1 MCKSQAQGGQRC
13 SAHTDLGVAATHY
26 ARAITNLDDSQI
38 SSIFHRIRRDHKD
51 TPAPQPDEATA
62 TLTRLRREVLDDT
75 RLPEATAQRIAA
87 RYDRALDAIEAGELP
102 DGQTWAAVQAAPLE
116 AEIAERNLTSTVRSS
131 ARHQRKSEDRLAA
144 AFRKWRRNDDYED
157 LESPDPAYRLDP
169 TQFPADKHTQRAL
182 RKLGFENY
190 LAQRMPVFVYG
201 TLRNNQGNDRL
212 MAGAIAQRSEDAQV
226 DGIAVY
232 GAGRGFPYAQES
244 PDGLGFTKGD
254 LVYLTDDHDGDWARQ
269 SLDNLEGFDSDSFND
284 SHYRR
289 VAQDVTYTDPDTG
302 ERKTVKAWTYLA
314 GNWSRESLTE
324 EDRIHSGDWVQAR
337 NEHRNQRSNRPARS
351 YSRVSPSDEYTGDII
366 YTKKST
372 DPDSAPSHSA
382 ADAAAVFASAGLID
396 EEPDENAG
404 FWSQYR

>member
-1 MCKSQAQGGQRC
+1 MCQSQAQGGKRC
-13 SAHTDLGVAATHY
+13 AAHTDIGVAATHY
-26 ARAITNLDDSQI
+26 AKAITDLDDAQV
-38 SSIFHRIRRDHKD
+38 SSIFHRLRTAHKD
-51 TPAPQPDEATA
+51 DPAPTAEEAVA
-62 TLTRLRREVLDDT
+62 TLTRLRREALEDT
-75 RLPEATAQRIAA
+75 RLTEATAYRLTA
-87 RYDRALDAIEAGELP
+87 RYDQAIAAIEAGELP
-102 DGQTWAAVQAAPLE
+102 DGRTWAAMQATPLE

-131 ARHQRKSEDRLAA
+131 ARHQRKSEERLAA
-144 AFRKWRRNDDYED
+144 TFRKWRRNDNYED

-169 TQFPADKHTQRAL
+169 SRFPADKHTQRAL

-212 MAGAIAQRSEDAQV
+212 MDGAIAQRSEDAQV

-232 GAGRGFPYAQES
+232 GAGRGFPYAQEA
-244 PDGLGFTKGD
+244 PDGQGFTKGD

-337 NEHRNQRSNRPARS
+337 NEHRNQRSSRPAPS
-351 YSRVSPSDEYTGDII
+351 YSRVAAAEEYTGDIV
-366 YTKKST
+366 YTKRAT
-372 DPDSAPSHSA
+372 DSNEPAHSA